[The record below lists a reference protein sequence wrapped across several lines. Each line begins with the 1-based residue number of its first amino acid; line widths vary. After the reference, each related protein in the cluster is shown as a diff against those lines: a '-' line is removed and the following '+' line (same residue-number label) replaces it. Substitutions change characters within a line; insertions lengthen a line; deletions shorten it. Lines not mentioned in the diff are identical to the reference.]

1 MNSLKSINE
10 ILKAHKEDLYRK
22 YSVVEIGVF
31 GSIVRGEQK
40 KRRGLVDFEKVPDLI
55 KFINLERYLSRL
67 LKKKVDLCKQKS
79 HSTGIKRHDFRRG
92 GIYMKPNHKL
102 FVFYIP
108 QLTFIGEKLKETAR
122 FIF

>member
-1 MNSLKSINE
+1 LGKEQEMNSLKNINE

-40 KRRGLVDFEKVPDLI
+40 KRSDIDILVDFEKVPDLL

-67 LKKKVDLCKQKS
+67 LKKKVDLVSKKAIRPELKN
-79 HSTGIKRHDFRRG
+79 TILGE
-92 GIYMKPNHKL
+92 
-102 FVFYIP
+102 VVYI
-108 QLTFIGEKLKETAR
+108 
-122 FIF
+122 